1 MEKAAPNPPLTVMS
15 TQYFLYFGGLG
26 IFLPYFNLYCHHIGL
41 TGFEIGSLSAVR
53 SVTFA
58 LFPLLWGTL
67 ADRLGNRR
75 ALYILCNFASMF
87 IWTLFFF
94 TSSFWPMMLITASFG
109 IFFSPIISFLETTT
123 LETLGHGKSNY
134 GRIRAWGSISF
145 IITVIGIGKLTDY
158 FSTRLI
164 LYGICVGYLLQSG
177 FSILLPKSEIR
188 PKHSTEKKTPP
199 LLAREMVVFLIC
211 GFLMLVSHG
220 AYYGFFSIHLD
231 TLGCS
236 KTFIGIAWA
245 IAVIAEIAIMV
256 NSKRLFRR
264 FQLETVLFYSFMIA
278 TARWLLL
285 YCFDSPVVIIICQIT
300 HAFTYGT
307 FHMAS
312 ILYMD
317 RLSPDKAKTMG
328 QSVNNAVTYGLG
340 LMTGFFLSGALYTPL
355 GAPILF
361 LMSAGIALAGGILFR
376 FGRLSEA
383 PSC

>member
-1 MEKAAPNPPLTVMS
+1 MEKAAPHPPLAVMS

-41 TGFEIGSLSAVR
+41 SGFEIGSLSAVR

-75 ALYILCNFASMF
+75 ALYILCNFISMF

-94 TSSFWPMMLITASFG
+94 TSSFWPMLIITASFG
-109 IFFSPIISFLETTT
+109 IFFSPIISFLEAAT
-123 LETLGHGKSNY
+123 LETLAHGKSNY
-134 GRIRAWGSISF
+134 GRVRAWGSISF
-145 IITVIGIGKLTDY
+145 ILAVIGIGKLTDY

-164 LYGICVGYLLQSG
+164 LYGICVGFLLQSG
-177 FSILLPKSEIR
+177 FSFLLPKSEIL
-188 PKHSTEKKTPP
+188 PKHPMGKKSPP
-199 LLAREMVVFLIC
+199 LLTREMIVFLIC

-220 AYYGFFSIHLD
+220 TYYGFFSIHLD

-245 IAVIAEIAIMV
+245 IAVIAEIAVMI
-256 NSKRLFRR
+256 NSKWLFRHLK
-264 FQLETVLFYSFMIA
+264 LETVLSYSFLFA
-278 TARWLLL
+278 AGRWLLL
-285 YCFDSPVVIIICQIT
+285 FQFNSLVVIIICQIA

-328 QSVNNAVTYGLG
+328 QSVNNAVTYGMG
-340 LMTGFFLSGALYTPL
+340 LMTGFFLNGALYTPL
-355 GAPILF
+355 GAPTLF

-376 FGRLSEA
+376 FGRLPEA

>member
-1 MEKAAPNPPLTVMS
+1 MEKAAPHTSLAVMS

-58 LFPLLWGTL
+58 LFPLLWGSL

-75 ALYILCNFASMF
+75 ALYIFCNLMSMF

-94 TSSFWPMMLITASFG
+94 TSSFWPMLIIAAFFG
-109 IFFSPIISFLETTT
+109 IFFSPIISFLETAT

-145 IITVIGIGKLTDY
+145 IVAVIGIGKLTDY

-164 LYGICVGYLLQSG
+164 LYCLCVGYLLQSG
-177 FSILLPKSEIR
+177 FSILFPKSEVL
-188 PKHSTEKKTPP
+188 PKHPTEKKSPP
-199 LLAREMVVFLIC
+199 LLTREMIVYLLC

-220 AYYGFFSIHLD
+220 TYYGFFSIHLD

-236 KTFIGIAWA
+236 KTFIGVAWA
-245 IAVIAEIAIMV
+245 IAVIAEILVMV

-264 FQLETVLFYSFMIA
+264 FKLETVLFYSFMIA
-278 TARWLLL
+278 SGRWLLL
-285 YCFDSPVVIIICQIT
+285 YLFDSPPVIIISQIT

-317 RLSPDKAKTMG
+317 HLSPDKAKTMG

-340 LMTGFFLSGALYTPL
+340 LMVGFFLNGALYTPL
-355 GAPILF
+355 GAPTLF
-361 LMSAGIALAGGILFR
+361 LMSAGIALAGGVLFR
-376 FGRLSEA
+376 CGRLSEA
-383 PSC
+383 KSC

>member
-1 MEKAAPNPPLTVMS
+1 MEKAAPHPPLAVMS

-75 ALYILCNFASMF
+75 ALYILCNFMSMF
-87 IWTLFFF
+87 IWSLFFF
-94 TSSFWPMMLITASFG
+94 TSGFWPMMLITAIFG
-109 IFFSPIISFLETTT
+109 IFFSPIISFLEAAT
-123 LETLGHGKSNY
+123 LETLAHGKSNY
-134 GRIRAWGSISF
+134 GRIRAWGSIGF
-145 IITVIGIGKLTDY
+145 IIAVIGVGKLTDF

-164 LYGICVGYLLQSG
+164 LHGICLGYLLQSG
-177 FSILLPKSEIR
+177 FSILLPKSEIL
-188 PKHSTEKKTPP
+188 PKHAIEKISPP
-199 LLAREMVVFLIC
+199 LLTREMIVFLIC
-211 GFLMLVSHG
+211 GLLMLVSHG
-220 AYYGFFSIHLD
+220 TYYGFFSIHLD

-245 IAVIAEIAIMV
+245 IAVIAEIAVMV
-256 NSKRLFRR
+256 NSKRIFRR

-278 TARWLLL
+278 AGRWLLL
-285 YCFDSPVVIIICQIT
+285 FYFSSPVVIILCQIT

-317 RLSPDKAKTMG
+317 RLSPDKSKTTG
-328 QSVNNAVTYGLG
+328 QSVNSAVTYGLG
-340 LMTGFFLSGALYTPL
+340 LMTGYFLNGALYTSL
-355 GAPILF
+355 GAPTLF

>member
-1 MEKAAPNPPLTVMS
+1 MKKAVPHTPLAVMS
-15 TQYFLYFGGLG
+15 TQYFLYFGSLG

-58 LFPLLWGTL
+58 LFPLLWGAL

-75 ALYILCNFASMF
+75 ALYIFCNFTSMF
-87 IWTLFFF
+87 VWTLFFF
-94 TSSFWPMMLITASFG
+94 TSSFWPMLVITAIFG
-109 IFFSPIISFLETTT
+109 IFFSPIISFLETAT
-123 LETLGHGKSNY
+123 LETLGHGKNNY

-145 IITVIGIGKLTDY
+145 IITVISIGKLTDY
-158 FSTRLI
+158 FSTRII
-164 LYGICVGYLLQSG
+164 LYCLCTGYLLQSG
-177 FSILLPKSEIR
+177 FSILLPKSEVL
-188 PKHSTEKKTPP
+188 PKLRAERESPS
-199 LLAREMVVFLIC
+199 LLTRKMIVFLIC

-236 KTFIGIAWA
+236 KAFIGIAWA
-245 IAVIAEIAIMV
+245 IAVIAEIGVMV

-278 TARWLLL
+278 TGRWLLL
-285 YCFDSPVVIIICQIT
+285 FLFDSPVVIIVCQIT

-317 RLSPDKAKTMG
+317 HLSPDTAKTMG

-340 LMTGFFLSGALYTPL
+340 LMTGFFLNGALYAPL
-355 GAPILF
+355 GAPTLF
-361 LMSAGIALAGGILFR
+361 LMSAGIALAGGALFKS
-376 FGRLSEA
+376 GRLSEV